1 MASCHVSSF
10 FFFPLAGKKKD
21 DKKAAGP
28 FLCQAAASR
37 ELLGSLAG
45 KQSRPAFFKQR
56 DTLYM
61 LPRQKSAVAAVWTD
75 VFFFFPVFSPN
86 SLRSLSDIG
95 PAKSGSRRINEG
107 LRADETAERGVLPS
121 AKNFVSFLCAAVASQ
136 RAEEAPRD

>member
-1 MASCHVSSF
+1 MASCHVSF
-10 FFFPLAGKKKD
+10 FFFFLLQEKKD

-45 KQSRPAFFKQR
+45 KQSRRAFFKQR

-75 VFFFFPVFSPN
+75 VFFFPPCFF
-86 SLRSLSDIG
+86 
-95 PAKSGSRRINEG
+95 A
-107 LRADETAERGVLPS
+107 
-121 AKNFVSFLCAAVASQ
+121 
-136 RAEEAPRD
+136 